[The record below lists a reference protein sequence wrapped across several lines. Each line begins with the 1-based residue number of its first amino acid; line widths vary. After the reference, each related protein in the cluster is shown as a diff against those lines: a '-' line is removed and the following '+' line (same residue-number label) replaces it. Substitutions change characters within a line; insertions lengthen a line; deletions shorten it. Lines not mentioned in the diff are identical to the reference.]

1 MKMKKKKIEKG
12 ISRIQ
17 FKHNNEIQAMEL
29 RIENHK
35 NQLLREKANKMHEID
50 LKYKNKERKQ
60 KAEKELFAFLYHI
73 DNENWKGKIPNNNLY
88 YNTN

>member
-35 NQLLREKANKMHEID
+35 NQLLREKANKMYLHC
-50 LKYKNKERKQ
+50 LKII
-60 KAEKELFAFLYHI
+60 L
-73 DNENWKGKIPNNNLY
+73 
-88 YNTN
+88 

>member
-50 LKYKNKERKQ
+50 LKYKNKERELERKQ
-60 KAEKELFAFLYHI
+60 NAERVFVFLYHI
-73 DNENWKGKIPNNNLY
+73 DNENWKGRISKK
-88 YNTN
+88 

>member
-50 LKYKNKERKQ
+50 LKYKNKERELERKQ
-60 KAEKELFAFLYHI
+60 NAEREFAFLYHI
-73 DNENWKGKIPNNNLY
+73 DNDNENWKGRIPKK
-88 YNTN
+88 

>member
-1 MKMKKKKIEKG
+1 MKKKKIEKG

-35 NQLLREKANKMHEID
+35 NQLLREKANKMYLHC
-50 LKYKNKERKQ
+50 LKII
-60 KAEKELFAFLYHI
+60 L
-73 DNENWKGKIPNNNLY
+73 
-88 YNTN
+88 

>member
-1 MKMKKKKIEKG
+1 MAQVEIEDIKKREKEKYKNEKKKKIEKE

-35 NQLLREKANKMHEID
+35 NQLLREKANKLYEID
-50 LKYKNKERKQ
+50 LKYKNKEIRRYARCLK
-60 KAEKELFAFLYHI
+60 KK
-73 DNENWKGKIPNNNLY
+73 
-88 YNTN
+88 T

>member
-1 MKMKKKKIEKG
+1 MAQVENDDIIKIEKG

-35 NQLLREKANKMHEID
+35 NQLLREKANKMYLHC
-50 LKYKNKERKQ
+50 LKIILWYS
-60 KAEKELFAFLYHI
+60 
-73 DNENWKGKIPNNNLY
+73 
-88 YNTN
+88 

>member
-35 NQLLREKANKMHEID
+35 NQLLREKANKKYEID

-60 KAEKELFAFLYHI
+60 KAEKELFVFLYHI
-73 DNENWKGKIPNNNLY
+73 DNANWKGKIPKK
-88 YNTN
+88 

>member
-60 KAEKELFAFLYHI
+60 KAEKELFVFLYHI
-73 DNENWKGKIPNNNLY
+73 DNEKWKGRIQKK
-88 YNTN
+88 